1 VCIFSIIVSIVVIH
15 LPFTKHFSA
24 VGLHENQVIGVVCSN
39 AVMQYMCVYVCIFSI
54 SVYKCV

>member
-1 VCIFSIIVSIVVIH
+1 VCISVSIIVIH
-15 LPFTKHFSA
+15 LPFTKHSA

-54 SVYKCV
+54 NVYKCV